1 MGRTDGES
9 CVDSPSEG
17 DRGFLSVAVV
27 LFHMG
32 ERACY
37 LAICPNCDL
46 QVSIADDTCP
56 ECGAAIDTNG

>member
-1 MGRTDGES
+1 M
-9 CVDSPSEG
+9 
-17 DRGFLSVAVV
+17 AMV

-56 ECGAAIDTNG
+56 ECGAAIDPPE